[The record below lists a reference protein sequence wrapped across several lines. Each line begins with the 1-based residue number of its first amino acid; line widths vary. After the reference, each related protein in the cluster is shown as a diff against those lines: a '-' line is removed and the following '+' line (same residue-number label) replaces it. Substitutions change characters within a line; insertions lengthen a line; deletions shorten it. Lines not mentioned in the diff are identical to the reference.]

1 MEKQEY
7 LSLLTEQIRCKRAR
21 PMIADEIEKHIEDQT
36 EAYEAGGLPH
46 PKAVSESLRQM
57 GDPIEAGV
65 ALDRIHRPKTEWSMI
80 LIVLALTVFGIII
93 QSILFKYS
101 NNGGVNQDNLSLTII
116 YNLLGAGVMAVV
128 YFMDY
133 SILGKHPVASLFVYL
148 SGSIMII
155 IYLVYSRP
163 RPAVY
168 YSLIT
173 LFIPFFAA
181 IVYHFRNKGWKGFL
195 GCISFFILY
204 IWIAYRFRFGITAL
218 IETTVCALII
228 VTAVILKGGFGGR
241 KAIKLSFLWAVPIIL
256 PGGILLDALLFNGKY
271 GGRAMYQVDRI
282 KACFSYLLPD
292 IHGAYNFVGHI
303 NFPRALAS
311 QYTLLG
317 NGSVPTDIGQAAL
330 YNDYVVVGMFSYF
343 GILLSVTVIGILFL
357 LFIKSFHISM
367 QQRNLLGY
375 LIGIGCSTSFL
386 IKAVLY
392 LASNFGYNLFVSP
405 AMPFLSFGL
414 CSTITNFAMMGL
426 LLSIYRNTELISEEA
441 CRAKYKA
448 KIFYKKTHTI

>member
-7 LSLLTEQIRCKRAR
+7 LSLLTEQIRSKKAR
-21 PMIADEIEKHIEDQT
+21 PMIADEIEKHIEDQA

-46 PKAVSESLRQM
+46 SKAVSESIRQM

-93 QSILFKYS
+93 QAILFKYS
-101 NNGGVNQDNLSLTII
+101 DNGGVNRDNLSKTLF
-116 YNLLGAGVMAVV
+116 YNLLGAGIMAVV

-133 SILGKHPVASLFVYL
+133 SILGKHPVASLFAYL
-148 SGSIMII
+148 IGSSII
-155 IYLVYSRP
+155 IMYPHRP
-163 RPAVY
+163 SPAAY
-168 YSLIT
+168 YSLMA

-181 IVYHFRNKGWKGFL
+181 IVYHFKSKGFKGFL
-195 GCISFFILY
+195 GCIFLFLLY
-204 IWIAYRFRFGITAL
+204 IWIACRFLFGITAL
-218 IETTVCALII
+218 IETTICALII
-228 VTAVILKGGFGGR
+228 VTAAILKGGFGGR
-241 KAIKLSFLWAVPIIL
+241 KAVKLSFLWAAPIVI
-256 PGGILLDALLFNGKY
+256 PGGIILDALLFNGKY
-271 GGRAMYQVDRI
+271 GWLAMYQVDRI
-282 KACFSYLLPD
+282 KAFLSYLLPD
-292 IHGAYNFVGHI
+292 STGANNFVGYI
-303 NFPRALAS
+303 FNPRALAS

-317 NGSVPTDIGQAAL
+317 SASVPTDIGLAAL

-343 GILLSVTVIGILFL
+343 GILLSVTVIGVLFL

-375 LIGIGCSTSFL
+375 LVGLGCSTSFL
-386 IKAVLY
+386 TKAVLY

-414 CSTITNFAMMGL
+414 CNTLTNFAMMGL
-426 LLSIYRNTELISEEA
+426 LLSIYRNTELVSEES
-441 CRAKYKA
+441 CRAKYKI
-448 KIFYKKTHTI
+448 KIIRKKNLQNL